1 MASFEVHGPF
11 EIEYEKRRGGRIL
24 LFDDFWSGESDAY
37 YFAEECGCYAFAVRN
52 RALTPI
58 YVGKATRSFKQ
69 ETFNVGNRH
78 KYHSGFSNYGRA
90 TPLMFFVVHD
100 AQRGRTNARH
110 IAEIEDFLIQAGIAK
125 NPDLQ
130 NIKGAQQPSWS
141 IKGVIR
147 SGAGKRSR
155 AEAWFSELFDIHP

>member
-69 ETFNVGNRH
+69 ETFKSPIV
-78 KYHSGFSNYGRA
+78 
-90 TPLMFFVVHD
+90 
-100 AQRGRTNARH
+100 TNITADLA
-110 IAEIEDFLIQAGIAK
+110 ITAG
-125 NPDLQ
+125 PH
-130 NIKGAQQPSWS
+130 
-141 IKGVIR
+141 R
-147 SGAGKRSR
+147 
-155 AEAWFSELFDIHP
+155 